1 MDVRRGYFG
10 KARLTIWELPP
21 GAGASAATSVVS
33 GSSAGVGEVGSS
45 PSDCNAVAEC

>member
-1 MDVRRGYFG
+1 MEVGSRYFEEA
-10 KARLTIWELPP
+10 KLTIWELPP

-45 PSDCNAVAEC
+45 PSDYNAVVKC